1 MKFTYKTTV
10 FACFL
15 GYIVQAIVN
24 NFVPLLFITFISTY
38 GIPLSQITLLVTI
51 NFAVQLT
58 VDLLSVKFIDK
69 IGYRCAM
76 ILAHVFAALGILGLT
91 VLPNVMPSP
100 FAGILTSVIIYAV
113 GGGILEVLVSPIVES
128 CPSENKEKTMSLLHS
143 FYCWGH
149 VGVALL
155 STLFFNSVGIENW
168 RILAYVWA
176 LFPIANIIIFALTPI
191 ASLIEE
197 GDIGMSLS
205 ELFRSRIF
213 WILMVMMVCSGASEQ
228 AVSQWASAF
237 AELGLGVSKTVGDLA
252 GPLTF
257 AVMMGISR
265 TFYGKYGEKI
275 DLDSFMTVSSAVCV
289 ATYLVASLSPSPALS
304 LLGCALTGLTVGIMW
319 PGSFSRAA
327 SALRRGGTAMFAL
340 LALAGDLGCSA
351 GPSLVG
357 FVSDRFG
364 DNLKLGIL
372 AAVIF
377 PLTMT
382 AALIIMKKHLKK
394 TSENADSALDIR

>member
-91 VLPNVMPSP
+91 VLPDIMPSP

-149 VGVALL
+149 VGVVLL

-275 DLDSFMTVSSAVCV
+275 DLGSFMTVSSAVCV

>member
-1 MKFTYKTTV
+1 
-10 FACFL
+10 
-15 GYIVQAIVN
+15 
-24 NFVPLLFITFISTY
+24 
-38 GIPLSQITLLVTI
+38 
-51 NFAVQLT
+51 
-58 VDLLSVKFIDK
+58 
-69 IGYRCAM
+69 
-76 ILAHVFAALGILGLT
+76 
-91 VLPNVMPSP
+91 
-100 FAGILTSVIIYAV
+100 
-113 GGGILEVLVSPIVES
+113 
-128 CPSENKEKTMSLLHS
+128 
-143 FYCWGH
+143 
-149 VGVALL
+149 
-155 STLFFNSVGIENW
+155 
-168 RILAYVWA
+168 
-176 LFPIANIIIFALTPI
+176 
-191 ASLIEE
+191 
-197 GDIGMSLS
+197 
-205 ELFRSRIF
+205 
-213 WILMVMMVCSGASEQ
+213 
-228 AVSQWASAF
+228 
-237 AELGLGVSKTVGDLA
+237 
-252 GPLTF
+252 
-257 AVMMGISR
+257 MMGISR
-265 TFYGKYGEKI
+265 TFYSKYGEKI

>member
-91 VLPNVMPSP
+91 VLPDIMPSP

-149 VGVALL
+149 VGVVLL

>member
-1 MKFTYKTTV
+1 MKFTYKTTI

-15 GYIVQAIVN
+15 GYIVQAIIN
-24 NFVPLLFITFISTY
+24 NFVPLLFITFKNTY
-38 GIPLSQITLLVTI
+38 GIPLSQITLLVTV

-58 VDLLSVKFIDK
+58 VDLLSVKFIDR

-76 ILAHVFAALGILGLT
+76 LLAHVFCALGILGLT
-91 VLPNVMPSP
+91 VLPELLPSP
-100 FAGILTSVIIYAV
+100 FAGILASVIIYAI

-128 CPSENKEKTMSLLHS
+128 CPSDNKEKTMSLLHS

-149 VGVALL
+149 VGVVLL
-155 STLFFNSVGIENW
+155 STLFFNTAGIEHW
-168 RILAYVWA
+168 RTLAYVWA
-176 LFPIANIIIFALTPI
+176 LFPIANIFIFAFTPI
-191 ASLIEE
+191 TSLIDE
-197 GDIGMSLS
+197 GEKGMSIA

-213 WILMVMMVCSGASEQ
+213 LILMVMMICSGASEQ

-237 AELGLGVSKTVGDLA
+237 AELGLGVTKTVGDLA

-257 AVMMGISR
+257 AAMMGISR

-275 DLDSFMTVSSAVCV
+275 DLDTFMTVSSAACV
-289 ATYLVASLSPSPALS
+289 GTYLLASLSPSPVLS
-304 LLGCALTGLTVGIMW
+304 LIGCALTGLTVGIMW

-327 SALRRGGTAMFAL
+327 AVLRRGGTAMFAL

-357 FVSDRFG
+357 LISDLFG
-364 DNLKLGIL
+364 DDLKLGIL

-382 AALIIMKKHLKK
+382 VALIIMKKYSKK
-394 TSENADSALDIR
+394 SAENSENVLDTQ

>member
-91 VLPNVMPSP
+91 VLPDVMPSP
-100 FAGILTSVIIYAV
+100 FTGILTSVIIYAV

-149 VGVALL
+149 VGVVLL